1 MFLQEWKLH
10 LVIFINAFCEQLT
23 RIGLFKNSLDLAGKS
38 VHKFLPLTCEHLKGM
53 GRTEIVPL
61 QEKVQEEH
69 TKSNKSFSIGLAPE
83 DVFSGVDIANSNLLP
98 CFAGSLQQSD
108 TALDF
113 QRAKNMYLET
123 MAPGKV
129 RNVKW
134 YSHFYTQS
142 INCNI
147 RIQQ

>member
-1 MFLQEWKLH
+1 
-10 LVIFINAFCEQLT
+10 
-23 RIGLFKNSLDLAGKS
+23 
-38 VHKFLPLTCEHLKGM
+38 M

-83 DVFSGVDIANSNLLP
+83 DVFSRVDIANSNLLP

-123 MAPGKV
+123 LAPGKV
-129 RNVKW
+129 NKCEVVQ
-134 YSHFYTQS
+134 SFLHS
-142 INCNI
+142 IN
-147 RIQQ
+147 

>member
-1 MFLQEWKLH
+1 
-10 LVIFINAFCEQLT
+10 
-23 RIGLFKNSLDLAGKS
+23 
-38 VHKFLPLTCEHLKGM
+38 M

-69 TKSNKSFSIGLAPE
+69 TKSNKSFSIGLAPK
-83 DVFSGVDIANSNLLP
+83 DVFSRVDIANSNLLP